1 MPVLNLT
8 PKDDLELLNK
18 QRLQS
23 KNQDNTLYNAS
34 IYRQINSIQRKSSK
48 NKKDLKLIIKEYY
61 TSREINIQEKKEF
74 VRSVNE
80 ILLFGKIKLKN
91 DLFVFIISL
100 GEKILTKIEEHP
112 NMAFLEIEKETCLI
126 NYIKNVLIMVLEGIW
141 NLSVDKKN
149 YEMHFARFFL

>member
-1 MPVLNLT
+1 MLLSNLS
-8 PKDDLELLNK
+8 PKDDQKLLNK
-18 QRLQS
+18 H
-23 KNQDNTLYNAS
+23 NAS
-34 IYRQINSIQRKSSK
+34 IYRQMNSIQTKSIK

-112 NMAFLEIEKETCLI
+112 NMAFLEIEKETCLMD
-126 NYIKNVLIMVLEGIW
+126 YIKNVLIMVLEGIW
-141 NLSVDKKN
+141 NLSVDKEN
-149 YEMHFARFFL
+149 YEMHLARFFL